1 MATDPLP
8 PTPLAP
14 GLPTD
19 EEKLWGLLSHL
30 SSLLILL
37 SGLGQLI
44 APLVIYLVYKDKSKF
59 VAFHALEELYF
70 QLAMTVVSIVVGIA
84 TCGVGLAITI
94 PVGII
99 VPIIAAIKAYDGSLF
114 QYWVVGEWARRQVGI

>member
-1 MATDPLP
+1 MVTDSMP

-30 SSLLILL
+30 SALLILL

-44 APLVIYLVYKDKSKF
+44 APLVIYIVYKDKSKF
-59 VAFHALEELYF
+59 VAFHALQELYF
-70 QLAMTVVSIVVGIA
+70 QLVMAAVSIVVGIA
-84 TCGVGLAITI
+84 TCGIGLAVTI
-94 PVGII
+94 PLAII
-99 VPIIAAIKAYDGSLF
+99 VPIVAAIKAYDGTLF